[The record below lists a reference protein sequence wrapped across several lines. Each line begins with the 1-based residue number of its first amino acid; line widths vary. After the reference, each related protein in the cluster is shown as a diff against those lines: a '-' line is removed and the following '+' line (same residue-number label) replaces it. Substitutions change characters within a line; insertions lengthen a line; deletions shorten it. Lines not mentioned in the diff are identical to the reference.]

1 MADEALLESDF
12 FRAGDPETLPLLQ
25 GLDKRRR
32 RQEAVVSSH
41 VEPGKSASHPLD
53 VKLTPFKIDSND
65 IGDLQS
71 PSRRRLEI
79 CRYLN
84 HLRIAEVESRHCPV

>member
-1 MADEALLESDF
+1 MGDEALFESDF
-12 FRAGDPETLPLLQ
+12 LRARDPETLPLLQ

-41 VEPGKSASHPLD
+41 VEPGKSAPHPLD
-53 VKLTPFKIDSND
+53 LKLTLFKIDSND
-65 IGDLQS
+65 IGDLQFT
-71 PSRRRLEI
+71 SRRRLEI

-84 HLRIAEVESRHCPV
+84 HVRIAKVKTCHGPV